1 MVPHLTTCIISL
13 LSLSDY
19 HLVFSFSFWI
29 NLFGLFFFFYFVN
42 QSSSCKT
49 FLFIIIIS
57 SSLLFS
63 LSLTHFFYCRSTN
76 LKNQCKL
83 IWFLYFW
90 FPDMWWSIDTSDTV
104 DLLLSSPSDHLL
116 GVPLR
121 ASPAQLSFIAKVN
134 EQQWPL
140 LVLFHICSL
149 DFWVYTF
156 FPQNFLICKCIPFK
170 LTFHFLIVPTK
181 PTMITRMSPWTYG
194 SFYLAFNFA
203 NCKNNAE
210 ITFLLYTCT
219 LPYLLYT
226 CTSPIFNVH
235 ITLTNVHNFTIC

>member
-63 LSLTHFFYCRSTN
+63 LSLTNFFFYCKSTD

-83 IWFLYFW
+83 ICFLSFR
-90 FPDMWWSIDTSDTV
+90 FPDMWWNGDTSDERIFFYHHHQITFSEFRYE
-104 DLLLSSPSDHLL
+104 LLRRSSRSSRKSMSNNGHFWFYFTF
-116 GVPLR
+116 VPLI
-121 ASPAQLSFIAKVN
+121 FEYI
-134 EQQWPL
+134 
-140 LVLFHICSL
+140 H
-149 DFWVYTF
+149 F
-156 FPQNFLICKCIPFK
+156 FPK
-170 LTFHFLIVPTK
+170 TF
-181 PTMITRMSPWTYG
+181 W
-194 SFYLAFNFA
+194 FA
-203 NCKNNAE
+203 NVSLSNWLF
-210 ITFLLYTCT
+210 TF
-219 LPYLLYT
+219 
-226 CTSPIFNVH
+226 
-235 ITLTNVHNFTIC
+235 